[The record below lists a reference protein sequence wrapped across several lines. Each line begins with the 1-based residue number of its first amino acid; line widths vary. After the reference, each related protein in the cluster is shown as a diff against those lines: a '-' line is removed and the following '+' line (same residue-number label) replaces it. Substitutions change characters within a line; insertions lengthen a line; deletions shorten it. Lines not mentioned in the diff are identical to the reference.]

1 MQPFPPGQNSPE
13 PPRRKYRSR
22 SRNLAVSI
30 ENGTPIPPHHAPEIN
45 APLPPRKLRNTIL
58 VVGASVLLLLVLS
71 IVSWRAFSAYQ
82 VRQAEQRR
90 LEQEAK
96 ERQNHPLLYR
106 EIIEENA
113 RQFNLD
119 PALISAIILCE
130 SSFNASA
137 KSSKDA
143 LGLMQL
149 MPETADWVAGKLD
162 VDNYTPDMV
171 LQPAVNIRFGAWYL
185 QFLSNRFDGD
195 VTKMICAYHA
205 GQGNVA
211 AWLQNPKYSR
221 DGITLDT
228 IAVESTRIYAERV
241 LNARAIYQKHY
252 FSPSPAAAGASAQPP
267 V

>member
-1 MQPFPPGQNSPE
+1 MQPTPPDQNHPE
-13 PPRRKYRSR
+13 PPRRKYRSH

-30 ENGTPIPPHHAPEIN
+30 ENNTSIPQYHAPEAA
-45 APLPPRKLRNTIL
+45 APRPPHKHRNIAL
-58 VVGASVLLLLVLS
+58 IVGASTVLLILLG
-71 IVSWRAFSAYQ
+71 IFGWRALSAYQ

-90 LEQEAK
+90 LQQEAR

-113 RQFNLD
+113 RQYNLD
-119 PALISAIILCE
+119 PALIAAIILCE

-149 MPETADWVAGKLD
+149 MPDTADWVAGKLD
-162 VDNYTPDMV
+162 VSDYTPDMV

-195 VTKMICAYHA
+195 IKKMVCAYHA

-211 AWLQNPKYSR
+211 AWLQNPKYSS
-221 DGITLDT
+221 DGVTLDT

-241 LNARAIYQKHY
+241 LNARLMYQKHY
-252 FSPSPAAAGASAQPP
+252 FSPPPVAADAGANPP